1 MKGVIPACLK
11 ELVINKFGIEKW
23 GNIIEAA
30 GLPRSSFFLPTK
42 DVADADVLK
51 MVNSTCKVLNLSL
64 QQAADAFG
72 DYWVNEYAP
81 KIYYVYYKKSNSAKE
96 FIMNMN
102 NVHKT
107 VTKNIPNSKPPGFEY
122 NWKDDKTLIMTYKSS
137 RGLIDFM
144 IGLIKGV
151 GRYYKEELKVT
162 KLGNDKVQI
171 IFSK

>member
-23 GNIIEAA
+23 GNILEAA

-81 KIYYVYYKKSNSAKE
+81 KN
-96 FIMNMN
+96 
-102 NVHKT
+102 
-107 VTKNIPNSKPPGFEY
+107 
-122 NWKDDKTLIMTYKSS
+122 
-137 RGLIDFM
+137 
-144 IGLIKGV
+144 
-151 GRYYKEELKVT
+151 
-162 KLGNDKVQI
+162 
-171 IFSK
+171 